1 MTHRL
6 LLSGYDTIECAYY
19 LAFGH
24 GCLLDIEKLA
34 AEKEALR
41 QLKIRKQKPI
51 RLGNEEFLLASHGTA
66 SGYPFLIENDV
77 FSIQFGEF
85 NKPSF
90 FVTFRSVALW
100 HNGIQSL
107 HQRFL
112 DWAQSVG
119 LSNYESERLSR
130 VDFTF
135 DYFLPNLDF
144 DEDSFVSAACKDNQH
159 RKNRKIQ
166 TFSFGEGEIKLRIY
180 NKCDEIIE
188 KSSKS
193 WFFKL
198 WSVEQ
203 DVWRIEWQV
212 RKGSLRSCGIQSFT
226 DLQHRQGKL
235 LQLLVNEHTT
245 LRIKDDNDTNRSRW
259 VLHPLWQDL
268 IEQVAKIEILEGL
281 DTLNELDLNALL
293 EERKMRIAIS
303 VYGYLKRMAAIQ
315 CFQHGK
321 DKMSVTE
328 AQALLSMVVRHV
340 HNPLSWSCDVEERV
354 TEMRLGKW

>member
-6 LLSGYDTIECAYY
+6 LLSGFDTIECAYY
-19 LAFGH
+19 LACDQD
-24 GCLLDIEKLA
+24 CLLNFEQLT

-51 RLGNEEFLLASHGTA
+51 KLGNEEFLLASHGTA
-66 SGYPFLIENDV
+66 SGYPFLMENDA

-100 HNGIQSL
+100 HNGIQAL
-107 HQRFL
+107 HRRFL
-112 DWAQSVG
+112 DWSKSVG
-119 LSNYESERLSR
+119 LREHEPERLSR

-135 DYFLPNLDF
+135 DYFLPDIDF
-144 DEDSFVSAACKDNQH
+144 DEDSFVSAASKDNQH

-166 TFSFGEGEIKLRIY
+166 TFSFGEGEIRLRVY
-180 NKCDEIIE
+180 NKCDEINE
-188 KSSKS
+188 TSAKT
-193 WFFKL
+193 WFYKL
-198 WSVEQ
+198 WEIDH

-212 RKGSLRSCGIQSFT
+212 RKGSLRSCSIQTFT
-226 DLQHRQGKL
+226 DLQQRQGRL
-235 LQLLVNEHTT
+235 LQILVNEHTT
-245 LRIKDDNDTNRSRW
+245 LRIKDDNDSNRSRW
-259 VLHPLWQDL
+259 ALHPLWLDL

-281 DTLNELDLNALL
+281 DTLNDLDLNALL

-315 CFQHGK
+315 CLQNGK
-321 DKMSVTE
+321 DKISITE
-328 AQALLSMVVRHV
+328 AQALMGIVIRHV
-340 HNPLSWSCDVEERV
+340 HNPLSWSIDVEERL